1 LKRRPIF
8 CIHSVEKY
16 IRDAEKDKKP
26 EIVKLWSTMKEDEQ
40 EHLKMLRKVQGYA
53 VSRVSVYRQQV
64 SQFFRC
70 MGDIQLLLEREMLPL
85 LVADFGLSEQ
95 PDFSLE
101 SAYILIGVAV

>member
-1 LKRRPIF
+1 VEYYEGRRTRAPKNAAQTASMGSKRKQAT
-8 CIHSVEKY
+8 VE
-16 IRDAEKDKKP
+16 DKG
-26 EIVKLWSTMKEDEQ
+26 
-40 EHLKMLRKVQGYA
+40 QGYA

-70 MGDIQLLLEREMLPL
+70 MGDIQLLLEHEMLPL

-101 SAYILIGVAV
+101 SAYILIGVSV

>member
-1 LKRRPIF
+1 
-8 CIHSVEKY
+8 
-16 IRDAEKDKKP
+16 
-26 EIVKLWSTMKEDEQ
+26 
-40 EHLKMLRKVQGYA
+40 
-53 VSRVSVYRQQV
+53 
-64 SQFFRC
+64 